1 MCWRK
6 KPCRR
11 KTNEK
16 TDLELD
22 AFRGI
27 CILGVVFVHFVY
39 DLVELYR
46 IVDWEYPVLFSLVK
60 NWGGVLF
67 VVLSGVCVTLGRRS
81 LRRGVIV
88 LGCGMVITAVTY
100 GMYRFGFDKS
110 IMIYFGVL
118 HCLGSCMILWSMF
131 KKCPN
136 RLLAVIG
143 IAMVAAGLYL
153 RGNATVDHPWLTPL
167 GFVPPKFYTSDYF
180 PLLPNLGF
188 FLLGAVLGRTV
199 YRCKETL
206 LPMVSERNV
215 LVRFFSFCG
224 RQSLFIYLA
233 HQPILAGI
241 CILLSR

>member
-1 MCWRK
+1 MK
-6 KPCRR
+6 KRIW
-11 KTNEK
+11 
-16 TDLELD
+16 ELD

-27 CILGVVFVHFVY
+27 CILGVVLVHFVY
-39 DLVELYR
+39 DLVELYG
-46 IVDWEYPVLFSLVK
+46 IIDWKYPPLFSLVK

-67 VVLSGVCVTLGRRS
+67 VVLSGICVTLGRRS
-81 LRRGVIV
+81 VRRGLIV

-100 GMYRFGFDKS
+100 GMYRFGFNKG

-118 HCLGSCMILWSMF
+118 HCLGTCMILWSVF

-136 RLLAVIG
+136 WLLALLG

-153 RGNATVDHPWLTPL
+153 RGKPTMDSLWLIPL
-167 GFVPPKFYTSDYF
+167 GFVPPRFATSDYF

-188 FLLGAVLGRTV
+188 FLLGTVLGRTV
-199 YRCKETL
+199 YRKKETL
-206 LPMVSERNV
+206 LPMVSEKNV

-224 RQSLFIYLA
+224 RQSLLIYLA

-241 CILLSR
+241 CMLLSR